1 MLTRSQRSASLR
13 NAMAGGD
20 SKTLVIEKP
29 PTHAETTFD
38 RGLGTPTDWD
48 VSKAQNPDDRT
59 EFVTHSG
66 IHAQEIRDGYF
77 DLHELLGGGAAFLS
91 AVDALKDRHG
101 ISPAELAMALQPSAF
116 AQQDWD
122 RYFSNSGD
130 MTRPAAAG

>member
-1 MLTRSQRSASLR
+1 MSLR
-13 NAMAGGD
+13 QRQSSQYRNNVAGGD

-29 PTHAETTFD
+29 PTHDETTFD

-48 VSKAQNPDDRT
+48 ASKAQNPDDRT

-77 DLHELLGGGAAFLS
+77 DLNDLLGRGAAFLA
-91 AVDALKDRHG
+91 AVDVFKDRLG
-101 ISPAELAMALQPSAF
+101 ITATELAMALQPFAF
-116 AQQDWD
+116 SEEDWE

-130 MTRPAAAG
+130 MTRPAA